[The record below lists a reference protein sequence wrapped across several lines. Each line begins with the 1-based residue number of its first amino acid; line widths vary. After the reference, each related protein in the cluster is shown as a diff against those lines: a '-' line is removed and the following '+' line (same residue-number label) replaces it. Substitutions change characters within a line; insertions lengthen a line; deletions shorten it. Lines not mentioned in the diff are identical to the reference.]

1 MADVAQLV
9 RASGCGSEG
18 RGFDSRRLPQAKNIN
33 QMDIIILAIITAVI
47 FYRLNKSLGTI
58 DEDEKREIHKKLL
71 ERKKQI
77 EEILERA
84 QKSANNPAT
93 QNEKIIGSKSTSQ
106 KEFDEINSDQ
116 ITGRLRGGT
125 GTDKDFAVG
134 GILESDGK
142 TIKLNDNLPGSFVD
156 VVVTYIPVDSSG
168 DRVLITKD
176 KESNIVFSIT
186 ASGKTSILTKKV
198 DWKKNT
204 WHRIS
209 CMYKTNS
216 TSDSMRL
223 FVDGSENGQILY
235 GDPSLVYGSGYL
247 YGQIGNQSGQSQKI
261 NYNIND

>member
-106 KEFDEINSDQ
+106 KEFDEINSATQENLKNIFNSCNITYEFFINGAKMAFEMVINAFSKNDFDTLKILLSEKIYQGFEVAINQRQSQNHTLITNLISINKTEIISAILLEKQASITVKIISSQ
-116 ITGRLRGGT
+116 INYI
-125 GTDKDFAVG
+125 TDKNQN
-134 GILESDGK
+134 IINGK
-142 TIKLNDNLPGSFVD
+142 KDEIHETIDIWTFKKD
-156 VVVTYIPVDSSG
+156 
-168 DRVLITKD
+168 ITSTD
-176 KESNIVFSIT
+176 PN
-186 ASGKTSILTKKV
+186 
-198 DWKKNT
+198 WK
-204 WHRIS
+204 I
-209 CMYKTNS
+209 YS
-216 TSDSMRL
+216 TSS
-223 FVDGSENGQILY
+223 N
-235 GDPSLVYGSGYL
+235 
-247 YGQIGNQSGQSQKI
+247 
-261 NYNIND
+261 